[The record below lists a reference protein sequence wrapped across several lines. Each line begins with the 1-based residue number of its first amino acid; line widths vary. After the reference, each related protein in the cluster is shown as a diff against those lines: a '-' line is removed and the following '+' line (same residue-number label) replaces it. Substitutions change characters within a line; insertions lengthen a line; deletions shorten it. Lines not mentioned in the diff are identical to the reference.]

1 MYMRTL
7 RKNILTVFLSSIW
20 ILIPSLYSPHI
31 VEYVPPFF
39 KVIEEPPIENVI
51 LDSMTLEQKVGQL
64 FLIGFYGTS
73 LSEST
78 INWIEDRHI
87 GGVLILGRNIE
98 NEKQLKNLTESIQSH
113 SYLPLLISIDQEGG
127 EVARLQWNS
136 TLTTAQK
143 YMDTPQEAYEIAVE
157 RGVMLKK
164 LGINTNLAPVVENI
178 TDKNSF
184 MYNRVFK
191 GTSEQIAKKGESA
204 IYGYRQVGM
213 IAVPKHYPGHSN
225 SSPDSHFYLPK
236 VNISNSQWDSFVY
249 PFQYLIEQDCVDII
263 MAGHI
268 LYPNIDNKVSTISS
282 EILEQRLRND
292 LAFEGVVI
300 SDDMEMKAI
309 KNQGDPKIIAKESL
323 IAGIDILIYSKETEE
338 LKGIYKYILSSFK
351 NGNLDVDI
359 LNDKVLRILK
369 LKEKYGMFNSFI
381 VQQPQEE

>member
-191 GTSEQIAKKGESA
+191 GTSEQIAKNIVTALQSPTF
-204 IYGYRQVGM
+204 IY
-213 IAVPKHYPGHSN
+213 
-225 SSPDSHFYLPK
+225 
-236 VNISNSQWDSFVY
+236 
-249 PFQYLIEQDCVDII
+249 
-263 MAGHI
+263 
-268 LYPNIDNKVSTISS
+268 
-282 EILEQRLRND
+282 
-292 LAFEGVVI
+292 
-300 SDDMEMKAI
+300 
-309 KNQGDPKIIAKESL
+309 
-323 IAGIDILIYSKETEE
+323 
-338 LKGIYKYILSSFK
+338 LK
-351 NGNLDVDI
+351 
-359 LNDKVLRILK
+359 
-369 LKEKYGMFNSFI
+369 
-381 VQQPQEE
+381 